1 MLAKTVL
8 LVVSNPQQIGK
19 VLSRVQKQVKN
30 TIYIQLLSA
39 LGEPFGSVQPKLYST
54 WPKLSKTIYNIY
66 SQAAAYCYHLDVKV
80 LLSGIK
86 YNIPKINTQSPIDLV
101 VFDKIHSQSDI
112 DNFIQAKIQNITKE
126 YSVLTINSDE
136 LETSNDVT
144 DGNETTY
151 KHTVLGGTFDRLHV
165 AHKLLLSEAAL
176 RATEKVTVGVT
187 DENMLQSK
195 ILWELIEDIEVRV
208 KNVTD
213 FLNDICPEL
222 EYSVV
227 PISDPFGPAI
237 VDPTM
242 ELIVVSKETVRGG
255 EKINE
260 IRLEKN
266 LSPLKIVP
274 VELIDEPNPGSNEEA
289 KISSSTTRMRLLGTL
304 LRPIQP
310 NINIPKTPYV
320 IGLTGGIASGK
331 SGVARWVTEFGAHII
346 NCDVVGH
353 ESYKPGKPCYKLI
366 VEHFG
371 EVVLAQNG
379 EIDRKVLGG
388 IVFKDPEQM
397 KALNSLVWPTIAEE
411 VNKIIRE
418 SDKKVVVVEAAVLL
432 TAGWDKQCHEVWTT
446 LVPRQEAITRL
457 ISRNGLTEEQAKNRL
472 DAQQPNTFYVNHAN
486 VVFCPLWEPEHTR
499 EQVYNAWGLLQE
511 RISS

>member
-8 LVVSNPQQIGK
+8 LVISNPQQIGK
-19 VLSRVQKQVKN
+19 VLSQVHKQVKN
-30 TIYIQLLSA
+30 TIYIQLLSTI
-39 LGEPFGSVQPKLYST
+39 GEPFNQPKIYNT
-54 WPKLSKTIYNIY
+54 WPKLSKAIYNIY
-66 SQAAAYCYHLDVKV
+66 SQAAVYCYHLDVKV

-86 YNIPKINTQSPIDLV
+86 YNIPKINTQNPIDLV
-101 VFDKIHSQSDI
+101 VFDKIHSQTDI

-126 YSVLTINSDE
+126 YSVLTINSDDID
-136 LETSNDVT
+136 TSNDAT
-144 DGNETTY
+144 DDNEGTV

-176 RATEKVTVGVT
+176 RATEKVTVGIT
-187 DENMLQSK
+187 DENMLHSK

-213 FLNDICPEL
+213 FLNDVCPEL
-222 EYSVV
+222 EYNIV

-237 VDPTM
+237 VDSTM
-242 ELIVVSKETVRGG
+242 DLIVVSKETIRGG

-266 LSPLKIVP
+266 LKPLKIVP
-274 VELIDEPNPGSNEEA
+274 VELIDEPNPGSNEEV
-289 KISSSTTRMRLLGTL
+289 KISSSTTRMRLLGTVL
-304 LRPIQP
+304 KPIQP
-310 NINIPKTPYV
+310 DKDIPKTPYV

-331 SGVARWVTEFGAHII
+331 SGVAKWLSELGVDII
-346 NCDVVGH
+346 NCDIIGH

-371 EVVLAQNG
+371 EVVLAENG
-379 EIDRKVLGG
+379 EIDRRVLGG

-397 KALNSLVWPTIAEE
+397 KKLNSLVWPAIAEE
-411 VNKIIRE
+411 VNKIIRA
-418 SDKKVVVVEAAVLL
+418 SDKKVIVVEAAVLL

-446 LVPRQEAITRL
+446 LVPRQEAINRL
-457 ISRNGLTEEQAKNRL
+457 MSRNGLTEDQAKNRL
-472 DAQQPNTFYVNHAN
+472 DAQPPNTFYVKNAN
-486 VVFCPLWEPEHTR
+486 VVFCPLWQPEHTR
-499 EQVYNAWGLLQE
+499 EQVQKAWGLLQQ
-511 RISS
+511 RIS